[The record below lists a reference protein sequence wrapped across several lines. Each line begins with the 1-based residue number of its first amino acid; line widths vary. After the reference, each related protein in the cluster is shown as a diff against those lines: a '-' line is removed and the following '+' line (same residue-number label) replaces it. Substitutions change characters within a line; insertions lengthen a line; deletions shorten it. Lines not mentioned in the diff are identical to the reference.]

1 MHRVLLLAGLTACS
15 LASDIANKA
24 VLATQRNDD
33 LVQAV
38 KNGQFNAMVS
48 LLAEGTD
55 KNFQEDSTGSSLLS
69 LAAQENQLQI
79 VKHLLEIGASVHT
92 RDSNGGTALFGP
104 ATNGF
109 TECTEIL
116 IKGGIDVNALDST
129 KFSALHYASFRGR
142 TQIVDILLDNNA
154 DHTVMSSLQ
163 MTPFMLA
170 CQDGSCEEGNGKGR
184 QWIPGYLG
192 DRLHC
197 DGMEG
202 KKIDCSPKPKDVKP
216 THVETTEE
224 VVADGEEDIR
234 DVDVV
239 NLENLQEEQNQA
251 GGEVAASDEL

>member
-1 MHRVLLLAGLTACS
+1 MSLNFAIVICAPLCQQQTTNHAYRYPLISHTMHRVLLLAGLTACS

-109 TECTEIL
+109 TECTELL
-116 IKGGIDVNALDST
+116 IRGGIDVNALDS
-129 KFSALHYASFRGR
+129 KR
-142 TQIVDILLDNNA
+142 
-154 DHTVMSSLQ
+154 
-163 MTPFMLA
+163 
-170 CQDGSCEEGNGKGR
+170 K
-184 QWIPGYLG
+184 
-192 DRLHC
+192 
-197 DGMEG
+197 
-202 KKIDCSPKPKDVKP
+202 SPKKKSCFSFS
-216 THVETTEE
+216 
-224 VVADGEEDIR
+224 R
-234 DVDVV
+234 
-239 NLENLQEEQNQA
+239 
-251 GGEVAASDEL
+251 

>member
-1 MHRVLLLAGLTACS
+1 
-15 LASDIANKA
+15 
-24 VLATQRNDD
+24 
-33 LVQAV
+33 
-38 KNGQFNAMVS
+38 
-48 LLAEGTD
+48 
-55 KNFQEDSTGSSLLS
+55 
-69 LAAQENQLQI
+69 
-79 VKHLLEIGASVHT
+79 
-92 RDSNGGTALFGP
+92 
-104 ATNGF
+104 
-109 TECTEIL
+109 
-116 IKGGIDVNALDST
+116 
-129 KFSALHYASFRGR
+129 
-142 TQIVDILLDNNA
+142 
-154 DHTVMSSLQ
+154 MSSLQ